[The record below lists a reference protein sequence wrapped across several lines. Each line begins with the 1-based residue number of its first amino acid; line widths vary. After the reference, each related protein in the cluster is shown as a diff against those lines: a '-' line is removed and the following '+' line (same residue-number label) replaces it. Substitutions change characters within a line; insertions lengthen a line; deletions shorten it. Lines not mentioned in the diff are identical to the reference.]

1 MEKEGEG
8 EEEKD
13 RLKDSSLKEESTSGE
28 RQKGGFWKTISLMI
42 QDFFEKI
49 RGKSNEDETFP
60 SKLTINAYFCS
71 LGEDSKLVGEKR
83 TIIAGEVN
91 TAVLNAMNE
100 LLKGPVK
107 SYHFPVIPAGTKILG
122 VEVYENVAKLNLSQE
137 FLENSLDTRILDEYI
152 IYSIVNTLTEIPGVD
167 GVIFYIDEKKIN
179 VYGNLDLS
187 VPIIRNE
194 ELIGK

>member
-1 MEKEGEG
+1 MEKEG

-13 RLKDSSLKEESTSGE
+13 RLKDSSLKEETTSDR
-28 RQKGGFWKTISLMI
+28 RQGGGLWKTISLRI
-42 QDFFEKI
+42 QEFFEKI
-49 RGKSNEDETFP
+49 RGKSNEGETFP

-167 GVIFYIDEKKIN
+167 GVIFYIDGKKIN

-187 VPIIRNE
+187 VPIIKNE